1 MRVIGCR
8 VNERQEAD
16 MNIRRFIGIEGL
28 NGSGKTTALKML
40 SETLVKQK
48 GGIVRFL
55 FSKRG
60 PVLKTE
66 TFPPT
71 IDDYIVVIEVMGK
84 IVVIATGGDDW
95 WVPEIAIK
103 AIASISIEVDVF
115 IAAVRKAVRTKRKY
129 PSVRD
134 GYCHL
139 LGSCQ
144 KQFLTRDRSV
154 GRDSGTAGYFADA
167 NAEFVQ
173 SLMEEIKK

>member
-1 MRVIGCR
+1 
-8 VNERQEAD
+8 

-28 NGSGKTTALKML
+28 NGSGKTTALQML
-40 SETLVKQK
+40 SEMLVKQK
-48 GGIVRFL
+48 GGIIRFL

-60 PVLKTE
+60 SALKTA

-71 IDDYIVVIEVMGK
+71 MEDYIIVIEVVGK

-95 WVPEIAIK
+95 WVPEIAVK

-115 IAAVRKAVRTKRKY
+115 IAAIRKAVRTKRKY

-134 GYCHL
+134 GYCRL
-139 LGSCQ
+139 LGSCP
-144 KQFLTRDRSV
+144 KQFLTKDREV
-154 GRDSGTAGYFADA
+154 GRDSVTADCFADA

-173 SLMEEIKK
+173 RLMEEIKK